1 MSSVKVLAGVVAEAD
16 ADAWLRDALDRA
28 LEANQRWERLAR
40 ELREENAIRPDLI
53 IPTGKRKGQNPSL
66 ASIYRALAGHEKA
79 AAYPDAVAQA
89 HAEFAEQHAAEATAG
104 IVRPRP
110 ARVLD
115 PVNGLKYRGAD

>member
-1 MSSVKVLAGVVAEAD
+1 MLHIVLRRRAAGETVE
-16 ADAWLRDALDRA
+16 
-28 LEANQRWERLAR
+28 
-40 ELREENAIRPDLI
+40 AIRPDLI
-53 IPTGKRKGQNPSL
+53 IPTGERKGQNPSL

-89 HAEFAEQHAAEATAG
+89 HAEFAEQHAAATLAG

-115 PVNGLKYRGAD
+115 PVNAELRDRIQQSPRKRGR